1 MHVETGA
8 KQIAESRG
16 WQIGFCFSSSD
27 WMFYIFGDWSVVME
41 AMSELV
47 ASAVVDS
54 IALYSFSI
62 NEDSFGWQPAA
73 RRGADCGSIAASD
86 AEHCACP
93 ADVGAQGRAAARAY
107 LTVAW
112 ILFARWRIRWL
123 SFRSRMLVSSF
134 PALSGVR
141 GTADQG
147 RDEGARQRETQPA
160 ASSEKYTSLRRIWRG
175 SHHVGVRVPLRQCRG
190 GQAQHRSAAASLCTP
205 CPPSCRRLSLA
216 SFCSSSSSSCFFT
229 LSACFW

>member
-1 MHVETGA
+1 MS
-8 KQIAESRG
+8 KQERDQKTESGG

-93 ADVGAQGRAAARAY
+93 AGEMGSAGASRSQG
-107 LTVAW
+107 L
-112 ILFARWRIRWL
+112 
-123 SFRSRMLVSSF
+123 
-134 PALSGVR
+134 PHSGV
-141 GTADQG
+141 DPVCEME
-147 RDEGARQRETQPA
+147 DPVVELPQPDA
-160 ASSEKYTSLRRIWRG
+160 GFVVPGVVRRAWHCG
-175 SHHVGVRVPLRQCRG
+175 PGP
-190 GQAQHRSAAASLCTP
+190 
-205 CPPSCRRLSLA
+205 
-216 SFCSSSSSSCFFT
+216 
-229 LSACFW
+229 